1 MLANHRSSNNSA
13 SFMIPQASI
22 DFEKSL
28 SDNELRK
35 SISRESRILER
46 VHTQHANSAKKNVI
60 QKQQRHNQ
68 HTLERVRKHTLERDK
83 NADNVQVRNGT
94 STWMTLKAA
103 SSDSDISPGFEKF
116 KKPTRHLSQI
126 HTLQSYNKK
135 DSPCLHKSVYYWISG
150 CAVMDVFVWFVFM
163 LVFTT
168 TVQYTVLSAPEAEN
182 AITNQI
188 REFIGGV
195 EALNAITNE
204 DQIFDWL
211 KDTLI
216 PSLTPTHSTSSI
228 RKFTEYP
235 TTLNTSSI
243 NGKLVVLENTILL
256 RQSRCGQNCEGYEF
270 NERWNRDSRPGGV
283 LSHLETTEPFTLLKV
298 NPAMSTQCQVL
309 QTDPVTKYYDQKQTN
324 NTNTSLQIRGIT
336 MNLSG
341 GGYVERINLGLNID
355 ANFALNTSNSATYD
369 AALALTRHCAQEKVR
384 VLRDSGWLDEK
395 TRSLFVEFCIAP
407 WYASFHNEKVRKII
421 SERQLSDR
429 WTVTAGACQRIVLF
443 IDTHGYVVANHAIM
457 TSPITLNENG
467 EEEETSTHRR
477 NMFFAVVSTCV
488 IFSILKEITE
498 IIFAFTNNERRYHY
512 LNMNNMLW
520 NILDVLIVFFLCM
533 SLIRFPQPSETAFG
547 EKSRDPNNLFPTY
560 IRFSYI
566 NALEDSKW
574 FFAWALFLW
583 YIRGIEYFCLLPW
596 FQLPI
601 LAMRKAFKNLAGFL
615 VFFLFIMYGASITF
629 RFFFGTASKE
639 HSTIERSFTTLMK
652 GSLGELSYEDVIADY
667 RFFYAEILSIGWS
680 FLAVFILLTMFV
692 AIMEEGYQ
700 EAKDEIDPN
709 PITDEKVIV
718 TTTLN
723 GMPFQYEGRVKK
735 NNLDG
740 TFNIKFIDPES
751 NNKYIDCGIKKKNIH
766 RVDVD
771 NVEDGVLYA
780 VLRYQLRQI
789 QHKGW
794 TIFEMSKCFQ
804 YVQSWIMK
812 KKDTNKSEQ
821 DVSHYVMGRR
831 KSNLDSTGNS
841 SAVRVAPTNPPLPLG
856 PVPNRKG

>member
-1 MLANHRSSNNSA
+1 
-13 SFMIPQASI
+13 MIPHASI

-83 NADNVQVRNGT
+83 TADNVQVRNGT

-270 NERWNRDSRPGGV
+270 DERWNRDSRPGGV
-283 LSHLETTEPFTLLKV
+283 LSHLETTEPFTLMKV
-298 NPAMSTQCQVL
+298 NPAMSTQCKVL

-324 NTNTSLQIRGIT
+324 NTNTSLQIRGKYLSEGAAREWSTVVDISIT
-336 MNLSG
+336 PS
-341 GGYVERINLGLNID
+341 VSRR
-355 ANFALNTSNSATYD
+355 A
-369 AALALTRHCAQEKVR
+369 
-384 VLRDSGWLDEK
+384 
-395 TRSLFVEFCIAP
+395 CIA
-407 WYASFHNEKVRKII
+407 
-421 SERQLSDR
+421 
-429 WTVTAGACQRIVLF
+429 
-443 IDTHGYVVANHAIM
+443 
-457 TSPITLNENG
+457 
-467 EEEETSTHRR
+467 
-477 NMFFAVVSTCV
+477 
-488 IFSILKEITE
+488 
-498 IIFAFTNNERRYHY
+498 
-512 LNMNNMLW
+512 
-520 NILDVLIVFFLCM
+520 
-533 SLIRFPQPSETAFG
+533 
-547 EKSRDPNNLFPTY
+547 
-560 IRFSYI
+560 
-566 NALEDSKW
+566 
-574 FFAWALFLW
+574 
-583 YIRGIEYFCLLPW
+583 
-596 FQLPI
+596 
-601 LAMRKAFKNLAGFL
+601 
-615 VFFLFIMYGASITF
+615 
-629 RFFFGTASKE
+629 
-639 HSTIERSFTTLMK
+639 
-652 GSLGELSYEDVIADY
+652 
-667 RFFYAEILSIGWS
+667 
-680 FLAVFILLTMFV
+680 
-692 AIMEEGYQ
+692 
-700 EAKDEIDPN
+700 
-709 PITDEKVIV
+709 
-718 TTTLN
+718 
-723 GMPFQYEGRVKK
+723 
-735 NNLDG
+735 
-740 TFNIKFIDPES
+740 
-751 NNKYIDCGIKKKNIH
+751 
-766 RVDVD
+766 
-771 NVEDGVLYA
+771 
-780 VLRYQLRQI
+780 
-789 QHKGW
+789 
-794 TIFEMSKCFQ
+794 
-804 YVQSWIMK
+804 
-812 KKDTNKSEQ
+812 
-821 DVSHYVMGRR
+821 
-831 KSNLDSTGNS
+831 
-841 SAVRVAPTNPPLPLG
+841 
-856 PVPNRKG
+856 